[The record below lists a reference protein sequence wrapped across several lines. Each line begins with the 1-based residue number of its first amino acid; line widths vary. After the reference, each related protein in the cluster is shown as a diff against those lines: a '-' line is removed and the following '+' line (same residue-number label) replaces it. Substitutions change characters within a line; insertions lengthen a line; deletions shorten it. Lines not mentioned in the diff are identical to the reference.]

1 MIKKLRFKLIKVSM
15 LSLFIVFTVIMG
27 LIGILNYH
35 DVVSDADRIL
45 EILADNEGLFPKQKD
60 YDLPPHMKNELS
72 PELPYESRYFSVLL
86 NEDGDIVFVDTG
98 KIAAVDTE
106 TAMEYASDVWESG
119 KTHGFVND
127 YRYIVDASQKETRI
141 IFLDCGRSLSTFRS
155 FVYTTIGVFI
165 IGMLAVLFLIILLSG
180 YITKPISESYE
191 KQKRF
196 ITDAG
201 HELKTPLTIID
212 ADTEILTMDF
222 GENEWISDIQ
232 AQTKRLAGLTNDLIL
247 LSRLEEDQMQF
258 QKMDLPFSDIVE
270 EAAHSFQSRAIVEKK
285 QFSIHIEPLITVYG
299 DEKMLRQLVGIL
311 LDNALKYT
319 NENGTISISLKKNTK
334 HVYLS
339 VYNTTD
345 KIDPKK
351 LSHLFDRFYRMD
363 ASRNS
368 QTGGHGL
375 GLSIASA
382 VVKAH
387 KGKINAE
394 SADGQSLTIQV
405 DLPIKN

>member
-27 LIGILNYH
+27 LIGILNYR
-35 DVVSDADRIL
+35 DVVSNADRIL
-45 EILADNEGLFPKQKD
+45 KILADNEGLFPKQKD
-60 YDLPPHMKNELS
+60 YDLPPHMKDELS

-86 NEDGDIVFVDTG
+86 NEDGSVVFVDTG
-98 KIAAVDTE
+98 KIAVVDTE

-119 KTHGFVND
+119 KTHGFKGD
-127 YRYIVDASQKETRI
+127 YRYIVHTSQEETRI

-345 KIDPKK
+345 QIDPKK